1 MWAWVPRVRWM
12 TLACKPVIRAVMK
25 TITAEPT
32 AMPKVISSVCM
43 RLSSRKRRAIFHSVH
58 SESAR
63 RMRSVL
69 AAAGDGLYARPHAL
83 AFFGVAD
90 QHQIAGRQPLADLA
104 GRRAQHSQS
113 HTDALDHAIAH
124 P

>member
-1 MWAWVPRVRWM
+1 
-12 TLACKPVIRAVMK
+12 VISAVMK

-32 AMPKVISSVCM
+32 AIPKMISSVCM
-43 RLSSRKRRAIFHSVH
+43 RLSSRKRKAIFHSVH

-69 AAAGDGLYARPHAL
+69 NAVGDRPFLHAHAL
-83 AFFGVAD
+83 AVFGVAD
-90 QHQIAGRQPLADLA
+90 QHQITGGQAFHHLAKC
-104 GRRAQHSQS
+104 RAEQAKVHVYPFD
-113 HTDALDHAIAH
+113 DAFVD